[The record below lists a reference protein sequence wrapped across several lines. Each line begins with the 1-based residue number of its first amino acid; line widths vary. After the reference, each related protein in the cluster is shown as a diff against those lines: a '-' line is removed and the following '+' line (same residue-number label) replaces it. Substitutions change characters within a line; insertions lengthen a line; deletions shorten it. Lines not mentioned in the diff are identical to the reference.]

1 MRSLDDDARGPQLTR
16 RRAVLGLMAAAATV
30 RLGGAGAASPLLS
43 RSIPSSGEAIPVVGL
58 GTWRGVG
65 CGGWASGRG
74 APGGGPA
81 EPVRRGGGGG
91 VWCAGSRAG

>member
-43 RSIPSSGEAIPVVGL
+43 RSIPSSGETIPVVGL
-58 GTWRGVG
+58 GTWRGVDV
-65 CGGWASGRG
+65 GGSPSGRG
-74 APGGGPA
+74 PPRDVPRKLPPPRRAAVASSPA
-81 EPVRRGGGGG
+81 YPP
-91 VWCAGSRAG
+91 A